1 MEKLET
7 KDLEAH
13 FKFEVASRPGG
24 ENIKA
29 CFSCGT
35 CTATCPVSQIDAE
48 FNPRKIIRQVL
59 LGLREEVLSS
69 PVIWRC
75 VQCYGCYAK
84 CPQNVKFTEVMAALR
99 QMAVEEGRFEASVLE
114 GVKELDHFSHELRR
128 DLVNMLV
135 ENPEKFKKVQ
145 AAIRACFDKKQPL

>member
-1 MEKLET
+1 MDALET
-7 KDLEAH
+7 KNLDPH

-35 CTATCPVSQIDAE
+35 CTATCPVSQIDPE
-48 FNPRKIIRQVL
+48 FNPRQIIRQVL
-59 LGLREEVLSS
+59 LGLRDEVLSS

-99 QMAVEEGRFEASVLE
+99 RMAVEASCVPASLLE
-114 GVKELDHFSHELRR
+114 QVEQLDHFAHELRR
-128 DLVNMLV
+128 DLV
-135 ENPEKFKKVQ
+135 KVLLNDPQRFAKLQ
-145 AAIRACFDKKQPL
+145 ADLRAYFDKDKS

>member
-1 MEKLET
+1 MQTLNT
-7 KDLEAH
+7 NNLDPH
-13 FKFEVASRPGG
+13 FKFEVSSRPGG

-35 CTATCPVSQIDAE
+35 CTATCPVSQIDDE

-59 LGLREEVLSS
+59 LGLRDEVLAS

-99 QMAVEEGRFEASVLE
+99 ELAVEAGHVPPALLE
-114 GVKELDHFSHELRR
+114 QVCNLDHFAHELRR
-128 DLVNMLV
+128 DLVKVLLAD
-135 ENPEKFKKVQ
+135 PRKFEQLQ
-145 AAIRACFDKKQPL
+145 ADLRTLLDKESKE

>member
-1 MEKLET
+1 MEALET
-7 KDLEAH
+7 KNLDPN

-35 CTATCPVSQIDAE
+35 CTATCPVSQIDSE

-59 LGLREEVLSS
+59 LGMRKEVLAD

-84 CPQNVKFTEVMAALR
+84 CPQDVKFTEVMAALR
-99 QMAVEEGRFEASVLE
+99 EMAVQEGHFPASLLKDVR
-114 GVKELDHFSHELRR
+114 ELGDFAQEIRR
-128 DLVNMLV
+128 NLVNILIQD
-135 ENPEKFKKVQ
+135 PEKFRRLKDQ
-145 AAIRACFDKKQPL
+145 LRACFDKDS

>member
-1 MEKLET
+1 MDALET
-7 KDLEAH
+7 KNLDSH
-13 FKFEVASRPGG
+13 FKFELASKPGG

-59 LGLREEVLSS
+59 LGLRDEVLSS

-84 CPQNVKFTEVMAALR
+84 CPQNVKFTEVMAVLR
-99 QMAVEEGRFEASVLE
+99 RMAVEAGHVPAELLDQVEQ
-114 GVKELDHFSHELRR
+114 LDHFAHEFRR
-128 DLVNMLV
+128 DLVKVLLAD
-135 ENPEKFKKVQ
+135 PRRFEKLQ
-145 AAIRACFDKKQPL
+145 ADLRARLDKDKS

>member
-1 MEKLET
+1 METLET
-7 KDLEAH
+7 KDLDPH

-35 CTATCPVSQIDAE
+35 CTASCPVSRIDPE

-59 LGLREEVLSS
+59 LGLRDEVLSS
-69 PVIWRC
+69 PLIWRC
-75 VQCYGCYAK
+75 VQCYACYAK

-99 QMAVEEGRFEASVLE
+99 QMAVEDGYFPASMLE
-114 GVKELDHFSHELRR
+114 DVKELDDFSHELRR
-128 DLVNMLV
+128 DLVSILV
-135 ENPEKFKKVQ
+135 KDPQKFKKIT
-145 AAIRACFDKKQPL
+145 ADLRACLGRA

>member
-1 MEKLET
+1 MQELQT
-7 KDLEAH
+7 KNLDPN

-35 CTATCPVSQIDAE
+35 CTATCPVSQIDTE

-59 LGLREEVLSS
+59 LGLRDEVLSS

-99 QMAVEEGRFEASVLE
+99 LIAVEEGRFEASVLE
-114 GVKELDHFSHELRR
+114 DVKASSTPEILSVDHTSVSLS
-128 DLVNMLV
+128 
-135 ENPEKFKKVQ
+135 
-145 AAIRACFDKKQPL
+145 

>member
-1 MEKLET
+1 MDALET
-7 KDLEAH
+7 KNLDPH

-35 CTATCPVSQIDAE
+35 CTATCPVSQIDDE

-59 LGLREEVLSS
+59 LGLRGEVLSS

-99 QMAVEEGRFEASVLE
+99 ELAVEAGHVPAALLE
-114 GVKELDHFSHELRR
+114 QVRNLDHFAHEWRR
-128 DLVNMLV
+128 DLVKVLLAD
-135 ENPEKFKKVQ
+135 PRKFEQLQ
-145 AAIRACFDKKQPL
+145 ADLRARLDKDKS